1 MILKTPSLVIRTTH
15 YSETSL
21 IVSLYTLEEGKVRCI
36 AKGARRSKSPLGGKL
51 EPLNEL
57 EVVYLRGRSEL
68 RTLNE
73 CSIIRSRMGIR
84 EDLERLNAALLIL
97 FLVEQTQADC
107 DPNPDI
113 FHLTVA
119 CLDEMEKKSNPEMI
133 LLYFQTRLLEA
144 SGYAPDYE
152 QCAICYLEIGKK
164 SAYYPA
170 KNGFLCDNCS
180 AKHRGMTVTAGTME
194 ILRKIQ
200 KANIKNALRM
210 RLSAAQNK
218 ESRKILS
225 ATFESILEH
234 KSTAGK
240 VFDEM
245 EKPRF

>member
-1 MILKTPSLVIRTTH
+1 MILKTPSLVIRTTQ

-68 RTLNE
+68 CTLNE
-73 CSIIRSRMGIR
+73 CSIIRSRMAIR
-84 EDLERLNAALLIL
+84 QNLERLNAALLIL
-97 FLVEQTQADC
+97 FLIEQTQADR
-107 DPNPDI
+107 DPNADV
-113 FHLTVA
+113 FHLAVT

-144 SGYAPDYE
+144 SGYAPDYT
-152 QCAICYLEIGKK
+152 QCAICSLEIGKK
-164 SAYYPA
+164 SVYYPA
-170 KNGFLCDNCS
+170 RNGFLCSSCS
-180 AKHRGMTVTAGTME
+180 GKHRGITITAGTME

-200 KANIKNALRM
+200 KADIKNALRM
-210 RLSAAQNK
+210 RLSVAQNK

-225 ATFESILEH
+225 ATFESVLEH
-234 KSTAGK
+234 KSEAGRF
-240 VFDEM
+240 FDEM
-245 EKPRF
+245 GKP